1 MSAEPEQSQES
12 RRAQSW
18 VSSSS
23 SERRSTAEKCLRSR
37 ISKRAPGAAV
47 GQRPASRQKSECR
60 WFVEWRQ
67 TCGTR
72 GDNCGRATCEM
83 ACSVTRASDSYHRT
97 MASAAV
103 IRATIQRPPSAN
115 LLHRQVL
122 TTSSYRNRVVLHL
135 TAICDRH
142 HTLS

>member
-23 SERRSTAEKCLRSR
+23 SERRSTEEKCLRSR

-67 TCGTR
+67 TRGTR
-72 GDNCGRATCEM
+72 GDNCGTTNCEM
-83 ACSVTRASDSYHRT
+83 ACSVTRTSDSYHRA
-97 MASAAV
+97 MPSAAV
-103 IRATIQRPPSAN
+103 IRATLQPGLSAN
-115 LLHRQVL
+115 PFHPQVL
-122 TTSSYRNRVVLHL
+122 TTSWRGDRVVLHL
-135 TAICDRH
+135 TAICDPH